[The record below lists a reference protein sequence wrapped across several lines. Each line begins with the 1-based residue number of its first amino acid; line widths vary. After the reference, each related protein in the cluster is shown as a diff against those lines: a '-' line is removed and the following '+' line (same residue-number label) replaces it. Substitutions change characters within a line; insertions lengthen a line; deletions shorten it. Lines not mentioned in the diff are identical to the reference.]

1 MRDGNGWRPLS
12 AALLAEWV
20 VGCSSPSPSTPS
32 ITIGDDSAQITGFG
46 YLAPGVHQATANL
59 KSKSNS
65 NTYGLITFYEKNGK
79 VTVAATVFNLTLGAH
94 SIYIHETGNCSS
106 PNAASAG
113 PVWQI
118 PGAPLGARRAG
129 QLPELWPG
137 NENTASMQTTLTG
150 LSIGDRKPTDLV
162 GRSVVVHSAVD
173 PDPKPQFGGVPN
185 GWIACG
191 VIVQG
196 GG

>member
-1 MRDGNGWRPLS
+1 MR
-12 AALLAEWV
+12 AANSWQLIAVLLAAFGG
-20 VGCSSPSPSTPS
+20 GCSSPSPSTPS
-32 ITIGDDSAQITGFG
+32 ATIGNDSAQVTGFG
-46 YLAPGVHQATANL
+46 YFAPGIHQATANL

-65 NTYGLITFYEKNGK
+65 NAYGVVTFYEKNGK
-79 VTVAATVFNLTLGAH
+79 VSVAASVFNLSIGPH

-118 PGAPLGARRAG
+118 PGTPPGTRRAG
-129 QLPELWPG
+129 QLPELLAGTEG
-137 NENTASMQTTLTG
+137 NAAMQTITSG

-162 GRSVVVHSAVD
+162 GRSVVVHSAID

-196 GG
+196 GS